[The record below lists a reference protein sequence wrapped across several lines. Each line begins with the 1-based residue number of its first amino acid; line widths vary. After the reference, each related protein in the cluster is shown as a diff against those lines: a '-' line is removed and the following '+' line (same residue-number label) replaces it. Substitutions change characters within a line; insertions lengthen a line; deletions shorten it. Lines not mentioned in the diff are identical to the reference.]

1 MAKKNKKGRKFNTIL
16 SVIALILVVAV
27 GAVTTYSW
35 IDQSTNM
42 NLHMNE
48 GNIKD
53 CPENYDTYY
62 HSINVGKDEGNESF
76 ISLNKFADLADGITL
91 SQLSSK
97 DGENFF
103 YHKSGTSYKQL
114 DANDKAVSY
123 IAFDLDINSTC
134 SETTKFFFDEEIL
147 RFVYGDD
154 DSKVANSLRMSV
166 KVTPASGTAST
177 TIFSQKGGTYNPVTS
192 TTGAT
197 TTVTTILDNNIY
209 NIDKL
214 EEGSRDFLTKI
225 NLKENSYLNSY
236 EICKNTTIYTSEGRE
251 LQAEQSE
258 YLEDIMPTL
267 YSIVGKVRN
276 IIASYGDK
284 IRKVYITGTA
294 ALINN
299 VDLYFQEYLD
309 NTSCEIL
316 RPYFIQTTKDI
327 SIKDYIEVNS
337 AISLGLMG
345 IGEGISG
352 MNFKNLSFSDKIPSW
367 LKIDIGSEKSDKE
380 RKNLTEMK

>member
-1 MAKKNKKGRKFNTIL
+1 MDNRENKTFSKKGRKFNTIL

-53 CPENYDTYY
+53 SPENYDTYY

-197 TTVTTILDNNIY
+197 TTVTTKAFSSCLSEANPIFTLTGNKKANVKISIWLEGTDNSDSTFISNNNNLNVNFQIDTNWYKASSRYIYIYDGTVEQFMANCNTGTYTAYDSNGNVVGKEDTALYNFYDGNNQVKKTAIISDMAGVKRVEFKLKKAGTKEQHTYSWNKETRTETEIYYTILDY
-209 NIDKL
+209 
-214 EEGSRDFLTKI
+214 
-225 NLKENSYLNSY
+225 
-236 EICKNTTIYTSEGRE
+236 
-251 LQAEQSE
+251 
-258 YLEDIMPTL
+258 
-267 YSIVGKVRN
+267 
-276 IIASYGDK
+276 
-284 IRKVYITGTA
+284 
-294 ALINN
+294 
-299 VDLYFQEYLD
+299 
-309 NTSCEIL
+309 
-316 RPYFIQTTKDI
+316 TKD
-327 SIKDYIEVNS
+327 
-337 AISLGLMG
+337 
-345 IGEGISG
+345 
-352 MNFKNLSFSDKIPSW
+352 
-367 LKIDIGSEKSDKE
+367 SE
-380 RKNLTEMK
+380 